1 MAAGYTAGSGDGV
14 EALRGHLG
22 PSFVG
27 LSRCIVGRQTGL
39 DFGAIDL
46 GVSDGGWWVF
56 IPSYVR
62 GAGFQGNCILI

>member
-22 PSFVG
+22 SPVVGPSQW
-27 LSRCIVGRQTGL
+27 IIGRRGGL

-62 GAGFQGNCILI
+62 EQGFRATAF